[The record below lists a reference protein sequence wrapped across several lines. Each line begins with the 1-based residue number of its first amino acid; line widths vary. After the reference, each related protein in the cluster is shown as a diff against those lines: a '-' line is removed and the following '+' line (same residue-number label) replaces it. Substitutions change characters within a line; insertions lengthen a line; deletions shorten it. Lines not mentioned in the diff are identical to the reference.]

1 MLSPPYNID
10 IKYGNTTKNGKVLS
24 SKGTKY
30 KDNLDEEE
38 YRKMLLQV
46 FNECKRVLKDDGSIW
61 INIKNRYKNGVVQ
74 TPSWI
79 ENYFTDMFLKN
90 VVIWN
95 FDWGGSTNTRLA
107 PRYEYVYWYT
117 KDLNK
122 YKFNLDDIRLTG
134 SGRNPTD
141 VWYFDRIN
149 NMIKKK
155 NNLSHPTIYPID
167 MIERI
172 IKMSSDE
179 GDTIFDPFLGSGT
192 SVIAAAKLNRKG
204 IGFEL
209 DQKYEQ
215 EIKSRIKNEIKMGL

>member
-1 MLSPPYNID
+1 MI
-10 IKYGNTTKNGKVLS
+10 
-24 SKGTKY
+24 
-30 KDNLDEEE
+30 
-38 YRKMLLQV
+38 
-46 FNECKRVLKDDGSIW
+46 
-61 INIKNRYKNGVVQ
+61 
-74 TPSWI
+74 
-79 ENYFTDMFLKN
+79 
-90 VVIWN
+90 
-95 FDWGGSTNTRLA
+95 
-107 PRYEYVYWYT
+107 
-117 KDLNK
+117 KDL
-122 YKFNLDDIRLTG
+122 L
-134 SGRNPTD
+134 
-141 VWYFDRIN
+141 V
-149 NMIKKK
+149 KKK